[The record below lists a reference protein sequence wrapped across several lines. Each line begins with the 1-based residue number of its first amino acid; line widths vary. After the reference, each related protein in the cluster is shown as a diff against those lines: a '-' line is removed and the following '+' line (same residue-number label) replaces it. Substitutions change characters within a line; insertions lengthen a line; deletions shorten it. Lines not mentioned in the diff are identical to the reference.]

1 MRKLLA
7 CAFTALAVTSV
18 SCQRETT
25 SPAPGGTPL
34 QLSSARFGAESSA
47 FAFEFFQDV
56 LGKEKADNVLIS
68 PLSLHIALGMLLN
81 GAEGPAADEL
91 LTALRLKGY
100 SPEQY
105 NEIYRQLSEGLPKVD
120 NQVTVAI
127 ANSVWHRQAVPVLP
141 AYIDALKTRFGAEV
155 KPLTADPAPIN
166 QWVDEKTRGK
176 ITKMFDSL
184 SPDLVLLLLN
194 AVYFKGDW
202 KYQFD
207 QKNTYNAPFKFPDGR
222 KNLIPMMSQ
231 ENAFRYTFGA
241 EYAAAELPYGSGD
254 YRMTVVLPKEGTDV
268 TAFAKTFGLSAW
280 DDLQGKL
287 REGKLIVKLPRF
299 EFDYEYK
306 PNLNATLQALG
317 IRTVFGGGLTKIRKE
332 NDLFVSQV
340 RQKAYI
346 KTDEKGSE
354 AAAVTSIEIELT
366 SAPPTPPT
374 FLADRPFLFFI
385 TEKTS
390 NTVLFAGKVAAP
402 QY

>member
-1 MRKLLA
+1 M
-7 CAFTALAVTSV
+7 TALALTSV

-25 SPAPGGTPL
+25 GPAPGGTAL

-56 LGKEKADNVLIS
+56 LGKEKEDNVLVS

-105 NEIYRQLSEGLPKVD
+105 NQIYRQLSEGLPKVD

-127 ANSVWHRQAVPVLP
+127 ANSVWHRQAIPVLP
-141 AYIDALKTRFGAEV
+141 SYIDALKTSFGAEV

-202 KYQFD
+202 KYRFD
-207 QKNTYNAPFKFPDGR
+207 EKNTYNGPFKFPDGR
-222 KNLIPMMSQ
+222 KNLIPIMSQ
-231 ENAFRYTFGA
+231 EGAFRYTFGTD
-241 EYAAAELPYGSGD
+241 YAAAELPYGSGD
-254 YRMTVVLPKEGTDV
+254 YRMTVVLPTEGTDV

-280 DDLQGKL
+280 EVLQGKL
-287 REGKLIVKLPRF
+287 GEGKLIVKLPRF

-306 PNLNATLQALG
+306 PDLNATLQSLG
-317 IRTVFGGGLTKIRKE
+317 IRTVFGSGLTKIRKE
-332 NDLFVSQV
+332 NDLAVSQV

-354 AAAVTSIEIELT
+354 AAAVTSVGIVLT

-402 QY
+402 